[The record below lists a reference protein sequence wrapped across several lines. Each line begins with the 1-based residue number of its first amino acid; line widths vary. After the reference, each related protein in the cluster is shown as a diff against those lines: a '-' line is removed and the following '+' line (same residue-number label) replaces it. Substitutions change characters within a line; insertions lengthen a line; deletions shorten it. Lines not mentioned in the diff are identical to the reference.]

1 MWIKYVNVKNCA
13 ANMVES
19 QQNRVVACGN
29 GKYDD
34 IETKLKN
41 KYTWQQVAEKN
52 SENEAWIIVRDKVYD
67 VTGMSI
73 ISDL

>member
-1 MWIKYVNVKNCA
+1 
-13 ANMVES
+13 MVES
-19 QQNRVVACGN
+19 QQNRVLACG
-29 GKYDD
+29 KSDD
-34 IETKLKN
+34 IETRLKN

-73 ISDL
+73 ISD